1 MVRLYAI
8 VLAVTAAAA
17 MGCSEVTTVKDAP
30 VSISGKVSQ
39 GGKPVGNV
47 VVWFHPLDN
56 GHLESLPVNTDG
68 TFIGELIGGNYAYY
82 VGSSLA
88 QNSAAALK
96 KIDPMYYQ
104 PDLTRSIA
112 VEFGK
117 EIVLALD

>member
-1 MVRLYAI
+1 MVRFSATL
-8 VLAVTAAAA
+8 LAVIAAGAI
-17 MGCSEVTTVKDAP
+17 GCSDVTTLKDTP

-47 VVWFHPLDN
+47 VVWFHPLDK
-56 GHLESLPVNTDG
+56 GHVESLPVNTDG
-68 TFIGELIGGNYAYY
+68 TFVGEMIGGNYSYY

-96 KIDPMYYQ
+96 KIDPKYYQ
-104 PDLTRSIA
+104 PDLARSIA